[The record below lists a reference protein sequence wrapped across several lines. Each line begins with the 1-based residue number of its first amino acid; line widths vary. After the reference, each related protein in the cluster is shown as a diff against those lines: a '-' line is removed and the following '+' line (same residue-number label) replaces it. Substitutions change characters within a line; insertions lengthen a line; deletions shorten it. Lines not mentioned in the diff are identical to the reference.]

1 MSEEDEPR
9 SGMKS
14 AYELAL
20 ERLEEQGIERP
31 REQGLNA
38 AIQAEISE
46 IRQTYEAKLAEIEIL
61 LQDHLKTPL
70 GPEDRELAEEKYKRE
85 KDRLEDKRD
94 AMIAAA
100 RAKA

>member
-31 REQGLNA
+31 REQGLDA

-70 GPEDRELAEEKYKRE
+70 GPEDRGLAEEKYKRE

-100 RAKA
+100 RARA

>member
-1 MSEEDEPR
+1 MSEEGESR
-9 SGMKS
+9 SEMKS

-31 REQGLNA
+31 REEGLDA
-38 AIQAEISE
+38 AIQAEISD

-70 GPEDRELAEEKYKRE
+70 EPEDRQLAEEKYQRE
-85 KDRLEDKRD
+85 KGRLEEKRD
-94 AMIAAA
+94 AKIAAA
-100 RAKA
+100 RARA